1 MARHFKKSLD
11 YFPLDLNLEDEIE
24 LLEAKYG
31 LEGFALWIKLL
42 MKIYSSGYY
51 YSWTDREQLL
61 FAKHHNIEVNIIIN
75 LVSDCIGFGLFDADI
90 FKKYHVLTS
99 RGIQKR
105 YFNSVSRRK
114 RIEISRETILIDIEK
129 YIPVGENII
138 YVDINHSNACRS
150 TQSKVKESKVK
161 KIPTKINVDINKNYL
176 PFAHRLLELHLE
188 IDPAFI
194 GRKSSNGFLDTSA
207 NSFRLLVERDGRNR
221 KEIEMILEWCKRDEF
236 WCSVIQSG
244 GGFRRNYA
252 QMKAQWQRKAKKE
265 EVEMEKAG
273 FTLEEDK
280 P

>member
-1 MARHFKKSLD
+1 
-11 YFPLDLNLEDEIE
+11 
-24 LLEAKYG
+24 
-31 LEGFALWIKLL
+31 
-42 MKIYSSGYY
+42 
-51 YSWTDREQLL
+51 L
-61 FAKHHNIEVNIIIN
+61 FAKSNNADINTINN
-75 LVSDCIGFGLFDADI
+75 LVLDCISYGLFDADI

-105 YFNSVSRRK
+105 YFTSVARRRKIEVCSELLLVDIENYLSVS
-114 RIEISRETILIDIEK
+114 D
-129 YIPVGENII
+129 NII
-138 YVDINHSNACRS
+138 DVDINLSNACRS
-150 TQSKVKESKVK
+150 THSKVKESKVK
-161 KIPTKINVDINKNYL
+161 EIPTKINVDINKNYL

-280 P
+280 L